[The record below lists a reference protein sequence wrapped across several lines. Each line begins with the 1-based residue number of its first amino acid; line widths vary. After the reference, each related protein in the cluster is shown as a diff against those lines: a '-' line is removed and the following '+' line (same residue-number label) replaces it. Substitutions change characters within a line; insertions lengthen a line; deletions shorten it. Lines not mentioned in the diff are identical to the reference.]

1 MTSRLGTGKPQ
12 TFFTVYIKKCYWKLL
27 VNPYLK
33 QEVKAWRCFSC
44 LSEAVAGGLLLIISI
59 SAAVPPVPGT
69 DFSAA
74 NFLPADVAVCLFC
87 PRPRQTKRRP
97 PERPPLQ
104 GGGGERG
111 EEERC
116 GQRGAAPPKQLL
128 VMTSFPAGRKQW
140 ILTASL
146 GGSRSVS
153 WLVASDT
160 TLTINLS
167 Y

>member
-1 MTSRLGTGKPQ
+1 M
-12 TFFTVYIKKCYWKLL
+12 
-27 VNPYLK
+27 
-33 QEVKAWRCFSC
+33 
-44 LSEAVAGGLLLIISI
+44 AGGLLLIVSN
-59 SAAVPPVPGT
+59 SAVPPVPGT

-74 NFLPADVAVCLFC
+74 NFLPAAAAVCVFC

-97 PERPPLQ
+97 PEMPPLHD
-104 GGGGERG
+104 GGGERE

-160 TLTINLS
+160 TLKINLS
-167 Y
+167 FEAASSRKDIEDENIH

>member
-1 MTSRLGTGKPQ
+1 
-12 TFFTVYIKKCYWKLL
+12 
-27 VNPYLK
+27 LK
-33 QEVKAWRCFSC
+33 HEVKAWRCFSW
-44 LSEAVAGGLLLIISI
+44 LSPALAGGLLLILSI
-59 SAAVPPVPGT
+59 SVVPPVPGT

-74 NFLPADVAVCLFC
+74 NFLPAAAAVCAFC

-97 PERPPLQ
+97 PERPPLKA
-104 GGGGERG
+104 GGERE

-116 GQRGAAPPKQLL
+116 GQRGAVPPKQLL

-160 TLTINLS
+160 TLNINVS